1 MNPPELPDIAA
12 TRTFIR
18 GTALLSLIVA
28 GVSVLWSSLQW
39 LIVWLAKPADL
50 LAVIQLML
58 PAGISLPPLML
69 WLVKYALMLSGLLL
83 VLSLAFAIVS
93 WGLFQYR
100 HWGRIGFMVF
110 LIVIAIANF
119 ALLPVFD
126 HLIIGSM
133 TSLFPTDFLATPEGR
148 ELSLQIQGMRWFM
161 WITSGSTML
170 LIAAVHGWLVFKL
183 QRPQVR
189 ALFS

>member
-28 GVSVLWSSLQW
+28 GVSVLWSGLQC
-39 LIVWLAKPADL
+39 LIVWLAKPTDL

-58 PAGISLPPLML
+58 PSGASLPPLVL
-69 WLVKYALMLSGLLL
+69 WLVKHALMLSLLLL

-100 HWGRIGFMVF
+100 HWGRIGFMMF

-126 HLIIGSM
+126 HLIMGSM
-133 TSLFPTDFLATPEGR
+133 TSLFPADFLATPEGR
-148 ELSLQIQGMRWFM
+148 ELSSQIQSARWFM

-170 LIAAVHGWLVFKL
+170 MIAAVHGWLAFKL